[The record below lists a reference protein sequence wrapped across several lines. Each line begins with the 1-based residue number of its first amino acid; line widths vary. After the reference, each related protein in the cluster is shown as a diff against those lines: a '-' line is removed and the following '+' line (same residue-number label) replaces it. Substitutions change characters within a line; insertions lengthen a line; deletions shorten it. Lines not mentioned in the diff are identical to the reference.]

1 MKKRYKFLIA
11 AATMVAIPAAINH
24 YIKKNFS
31 SPFSPKYHQLT
42 YDWKFGE
49 ISYIKYGSGAPLLLL
64 HNVGIGSA
72 GHEWDNVLN
81 ALARHY
87 TVYVPDMLGFGNSE
101 KPEISYSAYLYAS
114 MINDFICDVVGAPVY
129 LAASSKACDFAISAY
144 RFQSENFVK
153 MMLISPTG
161 INGPAETMPC
171 IKNLLDLPLYGT
183 FAFNMMRS
191 MAYISYYLKKQA
203 YFDSSKID
211 LVSAAKYHKAAH
223 FGGPSG
229 KYPISACLAGLL
241 SADISKTITELKIPV
256 HIAWGAENEQN
267 PINAVYDLNERGF
280 NFGFTSFEKARL
292 LPHSEHPSKFVK
304 LCLEFFE

>member
-1 MKKRYKFLIA
+1 MKKRYKLFLSA
-11 AATMVAIPAAINH
+11 AAMIAVPAAINH
-24 YIKKNFS
+24 YIKKTFA
-31 SPFSPKYHQLT
+31 SPFASKYRQLS
-42 YDWKFGE
+42 YEWKFGK
-49 ISYIKYGSGAPLLLL
+49 INYLKYGNGAPLVLL
-64 HNVGIGSA
+64 HGVGIGSA

-87 TVYVPDMLGFGNSE
+87 TVYVPDMIGFGNSD

-114 MINDFICDVVGAPVY
+114 MINDFICNVVGTPVY
-129 LAASSKACDFAISAY
+129 LAASSKACDFAISSY
-144 RFQSENFVK
+144 RFQPDNFLK

-161 INGPAETMPC
+161 INGNDEKHPY
-171 IKNLLDLPLYGT
+171 IQKLLDLPLYGT
-183 FAFNMMRS
+183 LAFNIMRS
-191 MAYISYYLKKQA
+191 MPYITYCLKKEM

-229 KYPISACLAGLL
+229 KYPISANLAGLL
-241 SADISKTITELKIPV
+241 NVDTSKIITDLKIPV
-256 HIAWGAENEQN
+256 HIIWGADNEQN
-267 PINAVYDLNERGF
+267 SINAVYDLNQKGF
-280 NFGFTSFEKARL
+280 NFGFTSFERARL